1 MDRTVRNIII
11 LLVVALPTGLL
22 AQVGGNSVYD
32 FMTLP
37 SSARVTAV
45 GGNLV
50 VYDNDVS
57 LAYHNPS
64 LLNPRMHQQ
73 LVFGSNIRFAG
84 IHTGYM
90 GYGHYF
96 DKLKMTWA
104 ASLQYQSYGNFTA
117 TDVTGAEQG
126 NFSAGE
132 MVVNIGA
139 ARQFDH
145 YNVGANWKTIYSK
158 FETYT
163 SVGTAFDFAAAYVDT
178 TKKWTVTVALKN
190 VGFQY
195 TPYHNNSR
203 EPMPLDLQIGFSKRL
218 KYVPLLISVTMH
230 NIQNWNLLYDDPA
243 KRDEDNIFSNDT
255 TSSSS
260 GKSSGEKAGE
270 FFDNLARH
278 FNVGGELYLFK
289 VFRLGFGYNHQRRQE
304 LKTVAKKGLA
314 GLSFG
319 VGFDI
324 KGFGI
329 SFSRA
334 RFSSRAATNHIS
346 VSLDINRFRDRHSRK
361 RQEKETKEL

>member
-1 MDRTVRNIII
+1 MDRTVRNIIFT
-11 LLVVALPTGLL
+11 LLLLLPATMF

-37 SSARVTAV
+37 ASARITAV

-50 VYDNDVS
+50 AFDKDVS

-64 LLNPRMHQQ
+64 LLNPMMHQQ
-73 LVFGSNIRFAG
+73 IVFGSNIRFAG
-84 IHTGYM
+84 IHTGYV
-90 GYGHYF
+90 GYAHYF
-96 DKLKMTWA
+96 EKLKMTWA
-104 ASLQYQSYGNFTA
+104 GSLQYQSYGNFTA

-126 NFSAGE
+126 TFSGGE

-139 ARQFDH
+139 SRQVDH
-145 YNVGANWKTIYSK
+145 YNFGANWKTIYSK
-158 FETYT
+158 FESYT
-163 SVGTAFDFAAAYVDT
+163 SVGTAVDLAAAYVDT

-190 VGFQY
+190 VGFQFS
-195 TPYHNNSR
+195 PYYQGSR
-203 EPMPLDLQIGFSKRL
+203 EPLPLDLQIGFSKRL
-218 KYVPLLISVTMH
+218 KYLPLLISVTMH
-230 NIQNWNLLYDDPA
+230 DIQNWDLMYDDPA
-243 KRDEDNIFSNDT
+243 QRDEDNIFSTDT

-260 GKSSGEKAGE
+260 GNSTGEKTGE

-329 SFSRA
+329 SYSRA
-334 RFSSRAATNHIS
+334 RFSSKAATNHIS
-346 VSLDINRFRDRHSRK
+346 VSLDINRFKDRRSK
-361 RQEKETKEL
+361 KQQQQETKEL